1 MMFIRISD
9 IVYRPCK
16 TKKVKCGEERPRCL
30 NCEKQGEPC
39 DYSIRLNWE
48 GRAQRKASERNPEPG
63 QWLSAAKHEDLVQPA
78 PVKCQPGIAGT
89 GQSVVAPG
97 TASVLNLIS
106 FGPDSGKPKEE
117 YIGAGMKIEIDDASP
132 LDPSV
137 SQNAINPLDSSA
149 NSFDSESSPSQN
161 TLPSKRISYTPVF
174 QSPIHLAHNTDH
186 RENVLR
192 HRGPSQKQT
201 MEVGSNDSRL
211 LKRPRTDPPPFLELS
226 NQNSDHG
233 YFQSPLVSGFPQMSP
248 LPTGSTRYSSGDSTT
263 VVPPS
268 PSSATSI
275 LSNNT
280 SAGGSLRSVAS
291 SVPLTLGTPTDTRRL
306 SVNAL
311 LSSPITTG
319 FASPSK
325 VYGINKGFP
334 DLDIPHN
341 KDTNALDSASPL
353 SDRHTISDAS
363 GNCNESPLAEFGFG
377 LYGKTVLLSGNE
389 FYASPI
395 LVEVE
400 SNLEPLP
407 AMLLDNQ
414 MNLLYFHHFI
424 NHTARVLVPHD
435 CPENPF
441 RTILPQ
447 SRLQN
452 RQIHCF

>member
-1 MMFIRISD
+1 MIFIRISN

-39 DYSIRLNWE
+39 DYSIRLNRE
-48 GRAQRKASERNPEPG
+48 GRAKRKASERAPEPG
-63 QWLSAAKHEDLVQPA
+63 QWLSAAKHEDCVQVA
-78 PVKCQPGIAGT
+78 PVECQPETAGT

-97 TASVLNLIS
+97 TASVINLIS
-106 FGPDSGKPKEE
+106 FDPDSGKPKEE
-117 YIGAGMKIEIDDASP
+117 YIGAGMKINIADVSP
-132 LDPSV
+132 LEPSV
-137 SQNAINPLDSSA
+137 SQNAINSLDSST
-149 NSFDSESSPSQN
+149 NSFDSESSPSQK
-161 TLPSKRISYTPVF
+161 TLPSESISYIPVF
-174 QSPIHLAHNTDH
+174 QSPIHLAHNIDH
-186 RENVLR
+186 RENVLS

-201 MEVGSNDSRL
+201 MAVGSKHSRL
-211 LKRPRTDPPPFLELS
+211 LKRPRTDPPPLLELS

-248 LPTGSTRYSSGDSTT
+248 LPPGSTRYNSGDSTP

-268 PSSATSI
+268 PSSSI

-280 SAGGSLRSVAS
+280 SAGGSLRSLAW
-291 SVPLTLGTPTDTRRL
+291 SVPLALETPTDTRRL
-306 SVNAL
+306 SINAL
-311 LSSPITTG
+311 LSSPITTE
-319 FASPSK
+319 FASQSK
-325 VYGINKGFP
+325 VYGIDKGFP
-334 DLDIPHN
+334 DLDVPHN
-341 KDTNALDSASPL
+341 KDTNALDSASPY
-353 SDRHTISDAS
+353 SDRHTFSGAS
-363 GNCNESPLAEFGFG
+363 GNRNESPVAEFGFG

-389 FYASPI
+389 FYVSPI
-395 LVEVE
+395 TVEVE

-424 NHTARVLVPHD
+424 NHTARILVPHD

-447 SRLQN
+447 SKPQN